1 MEEKDKNEKEEIELN
16 KENSNLEE
24 KITEENLNEKVE
36 TKEERE
42 NKEETDSIENK
53 NELDINNAQTSV
65 ESNCGKNVEGNE
77 EFSKTNS
84 KKQKIKDII
93 FHIII
98 GISIVLFSAAISPK
112 TLQNDTYYTITIGD
126 YIYHNGVGNLTDD
139 LYSIHGLPYTYP
151 HWLYDLCIFTIYNA
165 FGHEGIYA
173 STMILSAILGLTIY
187 TLCNKKSKN
196 KIISWIITIGAMYVL
211 KSFIAA
217 RAQLVTFI
225 LFALAVLCIEQFLE
239 TKQKRYAIA
248 LVIIPLL
255 IANLHCAVFP
265 FYYILFLPYI
275 GEYFFLLLE
284 DSNIDL
290 KIRTLLLK
298 IARKFT
304 EEENRKELTK
314 KIDDLKAYGIRRKE
328 KIQELRD
335 NPYKVSAKK
344 NHIILLLISVML
356 FSTLT
361 GFLNPA
367 GDGAY
372 TYLVKTMQGNTTD
385 SINEHLPLTLVENS
399 EFMVSVV
406 LFIIVL
412 TFTESKIRLS
422 DLFMLGGMTFLSFFS
437 RRQVSMFAIF
447 CAPILANLLAQMFE
461 KNSKDLFIKLEEA
474 IVGWFGAVVV
484 TCLSIIICTNIIKP
498 TLNGDFVDTS
508 SYPVDASE
516 WILSNLD
523 VDNIRLYNEYNY
535 GSYLLYRGIPVFID
549 SRCDLY
555 SPEFNGEYNKESK
568 EYDGRDI
575 FSDALNIPSLSVD
588 YEEMFEEYDITH
600 VILYSNAKLAMIL
613 EDDSNYKE
621 LYDKGNFKIFERLED
636 KAPALKR

>member
-1 MEEKDKNEKEEIELN
+1 MEENNEIEKEKIELTT
-16 KENSNLEE
+16 ENSVE
-24 KITEENLNEKVE
+24 KVTEENMNENQE
-36 TKEERE
+36 TKEEFKVNE
-42 NKEETDSIENK
+42 KTEKALKSKFK
-53 NELDINNAQTSV
+53 NP
-65 ESNCGKNVEGNE
+65 
-77 EFSKTNS
+77 
-84 KKQKIKDII
+84 KIKDVL
-93 FHIII
+93 FRIII
-98 GISIVLFSAAISPK
+98 GISIVLFAVAISPK
-112 TLQNDTYYTITIGD
+112 TLQNDTYYTIAIGD
-126 YIYHNGVGNLTDD
+126 YIYHNGIGNLTDD

-151 HWLYDLCIFTIYNA
+151 HWLYDLCIFTIYNV
-165 FGHEGIYA
+165 FGHAGIYV
-173 STMILSAILGLTIY
+173 STMILSAILALIIY

-196 KIISWIITIGAMYVL
+196 KIMSWIITIGAMYVL

-225 LFALAVLCIEQFLE
+225 LFALTVLFIEQFLE
-239 TKQKRYAIA
+239 TKKKRYAVA

-255 IANLHCAVFP
+255 ITNLHCAVFP

-275 GEYFFLLLE
+275 GEYLLLLLE
-284 DSNIDL
+284 DANLDL
-290 KIRTLLLK
+290 NFRKLLLK
-298 IARKFT
+298 IKRKFAK
-304 EEENRKELTK
+304 EEKEQELTK
-314 KIDDLKAYGIRRKE
+314 EIDDLEDYAIRRSA

-344 NHIILLLISVML
+344 NHIVLLLISVML

-399 EFMVSVV
+399 EFMVAVA

-412 TFTESKIRLS
+412 TFTDSKIKLS
-422 DLFMLGGMTFLSFFS
+422 DLFMLGGMTLLSFFS

-461 KNSKDLFIKLEEA
+461 KNSKELFIKLEEA
-474 IVGWFGAVVV
+474 ITDWFGAVVV
-484 TCLSIIICTNIIKP
+484 ICLSIIICTNIIKP
-498 TLNGDFVDTS
+498 TLNGDFVDTV
-508 SYPVDASE
+508 SYPVDAAD

-535 GSYLLYRGIPVFID
+535 GSYLLFRGIPVFID

-588 YEEMFEEYDITH
+588 YEEMFEEYDVTH

-636 KAPALKR
+636 KAPALKE